1 MQMRLS
7 LLQCNTD
14 GYFTNSS
21 EALRLFLSTNLP
33 RKDSFKDLGVVI
45 DEKLI
50 FREHMHDKINKA
62 YAMFGIIK
70 RNFNYFTVSSFV
82 LLYKCMVR
90 SHLDYCS

>member
-1 MQMRLS
+1 MVILTIAVKH
-7 LLQCNTD
+7 L
-14 GYFTNSS
+14 
-21 EALRLFLSTNLP
+21 LFLSTNLP

-70 RNFNYFTVSSFV
+70 RNLIILPLVALSYYTNVW
-82 LLYKCMVR
+82 
-90 SHLDYCS
+90 